1 MPSSRFLLTVD
12 PISDNGIRSIQTTA
26 TKFIKKWLRLPRNA
40 TQAILFHPEAL
51 NCPHLPTERLKAK
64 VSQLATISTS
74 RDVRIQEINFN
85 LSTPSFVK
93 ALHIPNEAVNI
104 LHSAQ
109 SSIAG
114 LPHAK
119 QLIKLASASI
129 KFNTT
134 SHWNTH
140 LSSLSVQCKLTEAIH
155 LEQESQVWK
164 RIRDGLPAGQ
174 LSFILCAASD
184 TLPTPLNLRR
194 WKIQCGAKCSLC
206 GNSRPTV
213 AHILNGCPVALEQGR
228 YTWRHDCVLS
238 TITSAL
244 RCHTP
249 SETTIYADLPNL
261 RATEHPSS
269 TIPPSILVTPLKP
282 DLVLL
287 HNGDNQ
293 ATVIELTCPTNTKS
307 NLSAARSRKQNREA
321 YGILFSDMANQGWT
335 VNYETLEIGSLGH
348 YQREMRPLL
357 SSVLDLPKKPTQDLL
372 DRCAKAAISCSYHI
386 FLARNSPSWSPPSLL
401 SF

>member
-1 MPSSRFLLTVD
+1 MTFTFSEPVCLAWSGSPDTR
-12 PISDNGIRSIQTTA
+12 IR
-26 TKFIKKWLRLPRNA
+26 
-40 TQAILFHPEAL
+40 
-51 NCPHLPTERLKAK
+51 
-64 VSQLATISTS
+64 
-74 RDVRIQEINFN
+74 EINFN
-85 LSTPSFVK
+85 LASPSFVK

-109 SSIAG
+109 SSIAD
-114 LPHAK
+114 LPQAK
-119 QLIKLASASI
+119 QLIKEATANI
-129 KFNTT
+129 KSNTA

-140 LSSLSVQCKLTEAIH
+140 LSSLSVQCKLTEAVN

-174 LSFILCAASD
+174 LSFILRAASD

-194 WKIQCGAKCSLC
+194 WKIQCGAKCPLC

-244 RCHTP
+244 RRYIPT
-249 SETTIYADLPNL
+249 ETTIHADLPNL
-261 RATEHPSS
+261 RATEHPPS

-293 ATVIELTCPTNTKS
+293 ATVIELTCSTNTKS
-307 NLSAARSRKQNREA
+307 NLAAARSRKQNKEA
-321 YGILFSDMANQGWT
+321 YEILFSDMINQGWT
-335 VNYETLEIGSLGH
+335 VDYETLEMGSPDH
-348 YQREMRPLL
+348 YQRETRPLL
-357 SSVLDLPKKPTQDLL
+357 SSALDLPKRPTQDLL

-386 FLARNSPSWSPPSLL
+386 SLQGTPPAGLL
-401 SF
+401 PLY